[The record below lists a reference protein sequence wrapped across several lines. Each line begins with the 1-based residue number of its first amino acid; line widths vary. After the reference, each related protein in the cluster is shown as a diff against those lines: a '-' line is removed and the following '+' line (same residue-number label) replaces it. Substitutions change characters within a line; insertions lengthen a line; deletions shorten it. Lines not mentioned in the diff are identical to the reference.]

1 METHSSEVSTVEGRR
16 IGETIR
22 TLREARGLT
31 CDELAQKLRI
41 STGHLRNIELGRRA
55 ATPVLVAKIADAL
68 AVKQIA
74 LVRDGYFDPRAA
86 ELLTAARKAER
97 LLADLDKR
105 ADALANK
112 VEGMR
117 AEIADLSAK
126 AKDVA

>member
-1 METHSSEVSTVEGRR
+1 MSVTKEERRR

-22 TLREARGLT
+22 TLREARGMSQE
-31 CDELAQKLRI
+31 ELAHALLI
-41 STGHLRNIELGRRA
+41 SRPYVSMIEAGTKRV
-55 ATPVLVAKIADAL
+55 TPVLVAKIADAL

-74 LVRDGYFDPRAA
+74 LVRDGYFDPHAA

-105 ADALANK
+105 AAALADK

-126 AKDVA
+126 AKEVA